1 MKRWYVVNTQPRA
14 EVVAL
19 ANLRRQ
25 GFEAW
30 LPRYRKLRR
39 HARKVE
45 PVSMPLFPC
54 YLFVALDAED
64 RWRSIN
70 GTTGCRKLVA
80 LGEEPTPL
88 AAGVVEALQAEADD
102 EGFVDLGNPLA
113 RLHQGAPLRIVDGPM
128 AELIGQFQ
136 RLDDSQRVVLLLDLL
151 GRRVEVRIPLRAV
164 EAA

>member
-14 EVVAL
+14 EAVAL

-54 YLFVALDAED
+54 YLFVALDIDD

-70 GTTGCRKLVA
+70 GTIGCRKLVA
-80 LGEEPTPL
+80 LGDEPTPL
-88 AAGVVEALQAEADD
+88 AVGVVEALQAEADP

-113 RLHQGAPLRIVDGPM
+113 RLQQGAPLRILHGPM
-128 AELIGQFQ
+128 ADLVGQFQ
-136 RLDDSQRVVLLLDLL
+136 RLDDAQRVVVLLDLL
-151 GRRVEVRIPLRAV
+151 GRQVEVRMPLRAV